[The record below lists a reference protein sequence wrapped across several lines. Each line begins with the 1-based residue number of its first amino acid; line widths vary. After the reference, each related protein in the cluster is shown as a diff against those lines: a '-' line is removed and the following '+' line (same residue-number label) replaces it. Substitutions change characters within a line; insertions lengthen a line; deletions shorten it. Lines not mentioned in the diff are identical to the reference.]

1 MADFSAH
8 DLAVHAARAM
18 DLKGAEDLRVL
29 AIPPSSGAP
38 FDYVVLGN
46 GRSERQVSTLAEE
59 VFHLCKR
66 QGIPHRP
73 VEGEGGWR
81 VIDCMDVIAHAFT
94 ADLRAFYRLET
105 LWTGSQEIDLA
116 EAFAKLP
123 TLDQHSDPKD
133 ATW

>member
-1 MADFSAH
+1 MADFSAL
-8 DLAVHAARAM
+8 DLAIHAARAM
-18 DLKGAEDLRVL
+18 DMKGAEDLQIL
-29 AIPPSSGAP
+29 AVPPASGAP

-66 QGIPHRP
+66 HDIPHRP

-94 ADLRAFYRLET
+94 AELRAFYRLET
-105 LWTGSQEIDLA
+105 LWEGAQAIDLA
-116 EAFAKLP
+116 EAFARVPGLEP
-123 TLDQHSDPKD
+123 HSNAKE
-133 ATW
+133 TSW